1 MKTKSV
7 TAGLLTAALLM
18 LLTACGRAGAETAAQ
33 TGNAAQIGPEPRTEE
48 AAQTQSQQAP
58 QETEKPESPV
68 VYEQEGVYLAV
79 TLPDGWEYAIRTAQD
94 MDQKDDGM
102 QCAIDFWPE
111 SSPEAVFSFGYQP
124 QKFGICGTEAAVEP
138 FTLQNGIT
146 GTMYTGLPGDSFW
159 LTVIYKTAEHRDD
172 GGTYL
177 IMASPGAAVW
187 ETTEEEFLR
196 IRDSVQVGNAPV
208 P

>member
-68 VYEQEGVYLAV
+68 ESPRIFGPSI
-79 TLPDGWEYAIRTAQD
+79 LPSNCCIKIIRIP
-94 MDQKDDGM
+94 K
-102 QCAIDFWPE
+102 
-111 SSPEAVFSFGYQP
+111 
-124 QKFGICGTEAAVEP
+124 
-138 FTLQNGIT
+138 
-146 GTMYTGLPGDSFW
+146 
-159 LTVIYKTAEHRDD
+159 
-172 GGTYL
+172 
-177 IMASPGAAVW
+177 
-187 ETTEEEFLR
+187 
-196 IRDSVQVGNAPV
+196 
-208 P
+208 

>member
-1 MKTKSV
+1 MKTKRV
-7 TAGLLTAALLM
+7 TA
-18 LLTACGRAGAETAAQ
+18 
-33 TGNAAQIGPEPRTEE
+33 E
-48 AAQTQSQQAP
+48 AAQTQSRQAP
-58 QETEKPESPV
+58 QETERPDCPV

-79 TLPDGWEYAIRTAQD
+79 TLPDGWEYTIRTAQD

-124 QKFGICGTEAAVEP
+124 QKFGICGTEAAAEP

-146 GTMYTGLPGDSFW
+146 GTMYTALPGDSFW
-159 LTVIYKTAEHRDD
+159 LTVIYKTAERRDD

-177 IMASPGAAVW
+177 MMASPGADAGVSEGSKVKCGRTYEKKRSCFW
-187 ETTEEEFLR
+187 WYWL
-196 IRDSVQVGNAPV
+196 SA
-208 P
+208 